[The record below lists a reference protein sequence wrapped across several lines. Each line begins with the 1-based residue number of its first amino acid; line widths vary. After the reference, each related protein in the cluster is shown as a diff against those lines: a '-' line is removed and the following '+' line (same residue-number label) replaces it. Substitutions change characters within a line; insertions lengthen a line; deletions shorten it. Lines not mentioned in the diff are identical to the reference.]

1 MTIRRGYD
9 QDMGHPEHQKYWFM
23 LAGAFGAL
31 VIAMIASAAT
41 VAGTASRFN
50 WAGQLMIIGYVAAA
64 GVVASFLCGIRQCRF
79 PLATVGTRVK
89 DPVGGKDQEKVPL
102 RRRRYL
108 PRGSTWDDVDK
119 DLKKYKESHE
129 RQPGQ

>member
-1 MTIRRGYD
+1 
-9 QDMGHPEHQKYWFM
+9 MGHPGHQKYWFM

-41 VAGTASRFN
+41 VAGSSSRFD
-50 WAGQLMIIGYVAAA
+50 WTGQLMIIGYVAAA
-64 GVVASFLCGIRQCRF
+64 GVVASFFCGIRQLRF
-79 PLATVGTRVK
+79 PLATVATRVK
-89 DPVGGKDQEKVPL
+89 DPVGRKDRERDAVAHPEI
-102 RRRRYL
+102 L